1 MFNSSE
7 RTDKPDLQFIIT
19 KTWTCLHPN
28 VGYFNVITKCLG
40 CRVAQA
46 DSDLH
51 CNMTES
57 TFNRS
62 RICSHTS
69 CLFFWKR

>member
-1 MFNSSE
+1 MDLCKSRLEMFNSCE

-28 VGYFNVITKCLG
+28 VGYFHAITKCLG

-46 DSDLH
+46 DS
-51 CNMTES
+51 
-57 TFNRS
+57 
-62 RICSHTS
+62 
-69 CLFFWKR
+69 WQ